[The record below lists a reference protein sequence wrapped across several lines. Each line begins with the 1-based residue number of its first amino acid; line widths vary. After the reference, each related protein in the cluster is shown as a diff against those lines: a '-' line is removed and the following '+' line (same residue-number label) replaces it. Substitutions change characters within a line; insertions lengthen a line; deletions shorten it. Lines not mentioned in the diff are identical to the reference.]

1 VDGFKLSDG
10 RIYMPADNEYDL
22 AEGSWPAMDHWFSDE
37 ADEPTLTNTAGT
49 STEDALS
56 VVWGSVAKESGYT
69 ESDLL
74 NMALIS
80 PDGVVPQGRLYA
92 RTAGERLPRRGGAGL
107 AALSLFSGRS
117 ASSSY
122 IGFRPAFSNI

>member
-1 VDGFKLSDG
+1 
-10 RIYMPADNEYDL
+10 
-22 AEGSWPAMDHWFSDE
+22 MDHWFSDE
-37 ADEPTLTNTAGT
+37 ADEPTLANTAGT

-80 PDGVVPQGRLYA
+80 PDGVVPQGWLYV
-92 RTAGERLPRRGGAGL
+92 RTAGERLPFRGGSRNYGGDAGL
-107 AALSLFSGRS
+107 AALHLPNARSYSLSHL
-117 ASSSY
+117 
-122 IGFRPAFSNI
+122 GFRPAFSNI